1 MRDIGGRDTAAGD
14 LLLLVGCLVVALIA
28 YALPSPWAA
37 SLVGTIRGTAL
48 RPVVALQ
55 ARAAQDRTSRFL
67 LDGIRRERDSLA
79 LLVLADSSI
88 RRENNELRRLLDLS
102 SRGLPTWVAAAVLHQ
117 PTPTDSR
124 MLLIDAGDASGVTQ
138 FQPVLTPDGLLGTIW
153 STSPGSASVLT
164 WMHPDWRAS
173 AVTADGATLGILA
186 PVPIGL
192 SEVPLLELRGVALRD
207 TIANDVIV
215 YTSGLGAVYPAM
227 IPVGRVIGVTEDPLG
242 YERLYRV
249 APFVNP
255 GLVGQVMV
263 FTGRADSTLL
273 PTVSDSGGTT
283 Q

>member
-1 MRDIGGRDTAAGD
+1 MRDLGGRDTAAGD

-28 YALPSPWAA
+28 YSLPAPWAA

-67 LDGIRRERDSLA
+67 LDDIRAERDSLA
-79 LLVLADSSI
+79 LLAMADSSV
-88 RRENNELRRLLDLS
+88 RLQNHELRRLL
-102 SRGLPTWVAAAVLHQ
+102 GLKEQRLPQWIAAAVLHR

-124 MLLIDAGDASGVTQ
+124 MLLIDAGTDRGIAE
-138 FQPVLTPDGLLGTIW
+138 FQPVLTPDGLLGTVW
-153 STSPGSASVLT
+153 STSPSSASVLT

-186 PVPIGL
+186 PAMVGN
-192 SEVPLLELRGVALRD
+192 SQVPLLELRGVALRD
-207 TIANDVIV
+207 SITSGSIV
-215 YTSGLGAVYPAM
+215 YTSGLGGVYPAM
-227 IPVGRVIGVTEDPLG
+227 VPVGRVVGVADDPLG

-255 GLVGQVMV
+255 GLASQVMV
-263 FTGRADSTLL
+263 LTSQSDTFAIRPAPADG
-273 PTVSDSGGTT
+273 PR
-283 Q
+283 